1 MAGIT
6 RIRGRQIKDESV
18 ESKDIASGSIKAGEL
33 SFEAILGQPTIT
45 NMDPFNDRLL
55 LWSAG
60 GNTLGQLS
68 PFTMGSTFPSPYFF
82 TDVSGQPAFKEQ
94 VATSGSFAFSN
105 PPTFSVGVGG
115 DVFFFVSGSIGNRYS
130 TTPGTG
136 SAAFGGDLVVTGALH
151 VGEGLSAADASIV
164 LDGHQ
169 PRIEFLENG
178 EARALMEI
186 NDSDNLLF
194 TLRSTNKNIVF
205 KTNDAGTTREGLRI
219 GGTVPEVVINE
230 GSESLIDFRV
240 ESSAQTHMLF
250 VDGGSDRIG
259 IGTNQP
265 EAALDIA
272 SHSIRIQ
279 NPRTPISATA
289 AGNTGEIRWDADY
302 IYICVATNTWKRA
315 ALSSW

>member
-1 MAGIT
+1 MECWREYVRA
-6 RIRGRQIKDESV
+6 
-18 ESKDIASGSIKAGEL
+18 
-33 SFEAILGQPTIT
+33 TIT
-45 NMDPFNDRLL
+45 FYN
-55 LWSAG
+55 G
-60 GNTLGQLS
+60 VY
-68 PFTMGSTFPSPYFF
+68 FPSPYFF